1 MNTYKPSVFNQI
13 FWLVR
18 DHLSPFVGQ
27 LNKYSKQMD
36 VQSLLKVLLFSQIT
50 ENDSLRHIE
59 TTLGSN
65 KEKRY
70 HLGIKTC
77 ARSTIAYWNNK
88 VDSIVFEKL
97 FYALLN
103 RYKWM
108 FTKSG
113 HEIPIPVVIL
123 DSSLISLSLS
133 LFDRAKHR
141 TTKWGIRVHVGLELS
156 DCIPRFIF
164 IKNANEADNLIA
176 KEAIKSDKLKPS
188 EMIVFDRYYVDFD
201 LRSMINES
209 GAYFTTRTKRNTDY
223 VITKE
228 HVVNESNVLKDCTVE
243 LFSPTWIKKYPQPLR
258 IVRYYDTE
266 NKREFEYITNNFEL
280 SAWTIAQ
287 IYYHR
292 WRIEDFF
299 KRIKQNLKIKS
310 FLWTSEN
317 AVKNQIRVAMIY
329 YLILQYLTYT
339 ASLWKKQI
347 LKLIRI
353 IHEKWLNSI
362 VLTEI
367 LAMCKSQSSLWLS
380 ISHPPPWSLFDF

>member
-1 MNTYKPSVFNQI
+1 
-13 FWLVR
+13 
-18 DHLSPFVGQ
+18 
-27 LNKYSKQMD
+27 
-36 VQSLLKVLLFSQIT
+36 
-50 ENDSLRHIE
+50 
-59 TTLGSN
+59 
-65 KEKRY
+65 
-70 HLGIKTC
+70 
-77 ARSTIAYWNNK
+77 
-88 VDSIVFEKL
+88 
-97 FYALLN
+97 
-103 RYKWM
+103 M
-108 FTKSG
+108 FTKSW

-164 IKNANEADNLIA
+164 IKNAKEADNLVA
-176 KEAIKSDKLKPS
+176 KEAIQSEKLKSD

-209 GAYFTTRTKRNTDY
+209 GAYFTTRTKKNTDY
-223 VITKE
+223 VTTKE
-228 HVVNESNVLKDCTVE
+228 HIVHEPNVLKDCTVE
-243 LFSPTWIKKYPQPLR
+243 LFSPAWMKKYPHPLR
-258 IVRYYDTE
+258 IVRYYDAE

-292 WRIEDFF
+292 WRIEEFF
-299 KRIKQNLKIKS
+299 RRIKQNLKIKS

-317 AVKNQIRVAMIY
+317 AVKSQIRVAMIY
-329 YLILQYLTYT
+329 YLILEYLTYT

-353 IHEKWLNSI
+353 IHEKRLNP
-362 VLTEI
+362 VALTEI
-367 LAMCKSQSSLWLS
+367 LAMCKSKSSQS
-380 ISHPPPWSLFDF
+380 ISTTHWPPWSLFDF